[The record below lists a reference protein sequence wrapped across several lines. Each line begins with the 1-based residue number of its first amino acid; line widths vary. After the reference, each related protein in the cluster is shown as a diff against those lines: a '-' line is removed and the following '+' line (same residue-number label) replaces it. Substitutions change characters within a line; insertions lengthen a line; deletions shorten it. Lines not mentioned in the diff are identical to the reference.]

1 MSKVDGLIVP
11 LMVVVSSVRLACNV
25 LLCVLDEPY
34 SKTYL
39 IDFHHFHRAFF
50 LLFVRQYVFLKIFT
64 SQYYPFSTNHP
75 TGLPHLSI
83 VLWLRVIS
91 VLLFLFRNGQVY
103 LEYSGYLWKGYQNS
117 QNVLS

>member
-50 LLFVRQYVFLKIFT
+50 LLFVRQYVFLKK
-64 SQYYPFSTNHP
+64 
-75 TGLPHLSI
+75 GLPVNITLFPQIIQRAYHI
-83 VLWLRVIS
+83 YQ
-91 VLLFLFRNGQVY
+91 LLPASCN
-103 LEYSGYLWKGYQNS
+103 
-117 QNVLS
+117 